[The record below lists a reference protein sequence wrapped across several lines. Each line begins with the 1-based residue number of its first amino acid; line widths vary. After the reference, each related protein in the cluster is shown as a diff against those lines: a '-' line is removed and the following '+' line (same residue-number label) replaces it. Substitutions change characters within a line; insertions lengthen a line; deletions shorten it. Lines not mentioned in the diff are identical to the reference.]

1 MALPAEWTF
10 PGARHLCHT
19 RCHVTSWTISSWT
32 VRSWTGLGL
41 AACHFLDLQIL
52 DWVRVRV
59 RVRVAVQ
66 ELTVQELS
74 GSLAIILTSLTTR
87 PTYNPGALKVTAGLE
102 ESDDSLLLGL
112 YGFGHLQ
119 ESCSRSD
126 EHWNDAHIQCGTFI
140 FFFITGQLG

>member
-1 MALPAEWTF
+1 M
-10 PGARHLCHT
+10 
-19 RCHVTSWTISSWT
+19 
-32 VRSWTGLGL
+32 
-41 AACHFLDLQIL
+41 
-52 DWVRVRV
+52 
-59 RVRVAVQ
+59 AVQ

-140 FFFITGQLG
+140 FFLLQDNLGRPVPERQTILKILLQQEMMELAMVTDSWNSVRCAKFQVTWSDHHTSTNTFYRPDALMQGC